1 MEALRHSAQA
11 AVIEP
16 VDMAPTVPGSGGA
29 PLAVRRL
36 VLTEFRNYRRLRLTP
51 EARPIVLTGPNG
63 AGKTNLL
70 EALSYLA
77 PGRGLR
83 RARLAQ
89 VARRTPRVA
98 LADNASPASVSETP
112 WAVSATL
119 ASPQGPVEIG
129 TGRVPPQA
137 GDTQSLEK
145 RLVRIDGMPAKS
157 QGELA
162 RILAVTWLTPEM
174 DRLFLDAGTTRRR
187 FLDRLVYGFVAEH
200 AASVSAYER
209 AMRERTRLLRDGTG
223 DAAWLSALE
232 ANMAEAGVAVAAGRR
247 QMVARLNQASQND
260 IGPFPRPAVTIEGA
274 VEQWLEEMP
283 ALAAEERFRERLHE
297 GRRRDAEAGG
307 AALGPHR
314 SNLAVRHAGHNLPAA
329 SCSTGE
335 QKALLIAIVLATARL
350 LALDRGAP
358 PILLLDEVVA
368 HLDETHRTALFDEIC
383 ALQAQAW
390 LTGTDRALFAGLEGR
405 AQFMDVDTGDVTPA
419 TIGARLEGRT

>member
-1 MEALRHSAQA
+1 MS
-11 AVIEP
+11 P
-16 VDMAPTVPGSGGA
+16 APGGSGA

-36 VLTEFRNYRRLRLTP
+36 ALSEFRNYPRLRLTA
-51 EARPIVLTGPNG
+51 EARPVVLTGPNG

-70 EALSYLA
+70 EAISYLT

-83 RARLAQ
+83 RARIAQ
-89 VARRTPRVA
+89 VARR
-98 LADNASPASVSETP
+98 SPEDATREKPSMAA
-112 WAVSATL
+112 WAVSVTL
-119 ASPQGPVEIG
+119 ASPQGSVEIG
-129 TGRVPPQA
+129 TGREPPRPD
-137 GDTQSLEK
+137 GTQTGEK
-145 RLVRIDGMPAKS
+145 RLVRIDGAPAKS

-162 RILAVTWLTPEM
+162 RLLSVTWLTPEM
-174 DRLFLDAGTTRRR
+174 DRLFLEAGAARRQ

-223 DAAWLSALE
+223 DDAWLGALE

-260 IGPFPRPAVTIEGA
+260 IGPFPRPSVA
-274 VEQWLEEMP
+274 VEGVIEDWLEELP
-283 ALAAEERFRERLHE
+283 ALAAEERFRKYLHE
-297 GRRRDAEAGG
+297 NRRRDAEAGG

-314 SNLAVRHAGHNLPAA
+314 SDLAVRHAARDLPAS

-368 HLDETHRTALFDEIC
+368 HLDETRRTALFDEIC

-405 AQFMDVDTGDVTPA
+405 AQFMNVDAGEVVPAPSDTP
-419 TIGARLEGRT
+419 GRAQQR

>member
-1 MEALRHSAQA
+1 MGALRYSAQT

-16 VDMAPTVPGSGGA
+16 VDMTVPAVPNSGGA
-29 PLAVRRL
+29 PLAVCRL
-36 VLTEFRNYRRLRLTP
+36 VLTEFRNYRRLRLTA
-51 EARPIVLTGPNG
+51 EARPIVLTGANG

-89 VARRTPRVA
+89 VARRTSKA
-98 LADNASPASVSETP
+98 ASSETLSDAA

-119 ASPQGPVEIG
+119 VGPQGAVEIG
-129 TGRVPPQA
+129 TGREPPRA
-137 GDTQSLEK
+137 GEAPTADK
-145 RLVRIDGMPAKS
+145 RLVRIDGAPAKS

-162 RILAVTWLTPEM
+162 RLLSLTWLTPEM
-174 DRLFLDAGTTRRR
+174 DRLFLEAGSARRR

-209 AMRERTRLLRDGTG
+209 AMRERNRLLRDGAG

-247 QMVARLNQASQND
+247 QMVGRLNQASRND
-260 IGPFPRPAVTIEGA
+260 IGPFPRALVAIEGA
-274 VEQWLEEMP
+274 LEEWLEELP
-283 ALAAEERFRERLHE
+283 ALAAEERFRARLSE

-314 SNLAVRHAGHNLPAA
+314 SDFAVRHAGHDLPAA

-368 HLDETHRTALFDEIC
+368 HLDETRRAALFDEIC
-383 ALQAQAW
+383 ALRAQAW
-390 LTGTDRALFAGLEGR
+390 LTGTDRSLFAGLEGR
-405 AQFMDVDTGDVTPA
+405 AQFMDVDAGDVTPA
-419 TIGARLEGRT
+419 MI

>member
-1 MEALRHSAQA
+1 MA
-11 AVIEP
+11 AS
-16 VDMAPTVPGSGGA
+16 TVSGSSDA

-36 VLTEFRNYRRLRLTP
+36 VLTEFRNYRRLRLTA
-51 EARPIVLTGPNG
+51 EARPVVLTGLNG

-89 VARRTPRVA
+89 VARRMPQTVSIGTP
-98 LADNASPASVSETP
+98 SPEVSNKTA

-119 ASPQGPVEIG
+119 TGPHGPVEIG
-129 TGRVPPQA
+129 TGREPPQSE
-137 GDTQSLEK
+137 GTQTAEK
-145 RLVRIDGMPAKS
+145 RLVRIDGAPAKN
-157 QGELA
+157 QGELT
-162 RILAVTWLTPEM
+162 RLLSVTWLTPEM
-174 DRLFLDAGTTRRR
+174 DRLFLEAGAARRR

-209 AMRERTRLLRDGTG
+209 AMRERTRLLRDGAG

-232 ANMAEAGVAVAAGRR
+232 ANMAEAGIAVAAGRR
-247 QMVARLNQASQND
+247 QMVMRLNQASQND
-260 IGPFPRPAVTIEGA
+260 IGPFPRPFVAIEGA
-274 VEQWLEEMP
+274 VEEWLDELP

-314 SNLAVRHAGHNLPAA
+314 SDLAVRHAERDMPAA

-368 HLDETHRTALFDEIC
+368 HLDEKRRAALFDEIC
-383 ALQAQAW
+383 ALRAQAW

-405 AQFMDVDTGDVTPA
+405 AQFMNVDAGNVAPA
-419 TIGARLEGRT
+419 PIDAPLEGQNK

>member
-1 MEALRHSAQA
+1 MAVSA
-11 AVIEP
+11 
-16 VDMAPTVPGSGGA
+16 TPGNGEA

-36 VLTEFRNYRRLRLTP
+36 VLTEFRNYRRLRLTA
-51 EARPIVLTGPNG
+51 EARPVVLTGPNG

-89 VARRTPRVA
+89 VARRTSKA
-98 LADNASPASVSETP
+98 ASTGIPSESA

-119 ASPQGPVEIG
+119 AGPQGQVEIG
-129 TGRVPPQA
+129 TGREPPQA
-137 GDTQSLEK
+137 GDAQTAEK
-145 RLVRIDGMPAKS
+145 RLLRIDGAPAKS

-162 RILAVTWLTPEM
+162 RLLSVTWLTPEM
-174 DRLFLDAGTTRRR
+174 DRLFLDTGSARRR

-209 AMRERTRLLRDGTG
+209 AMRERSRLLRDGSG
-223 DAAWLSALE
+223 DAVWLGALE

-247 QMVARLNQASQND
+247 QMVARLNQASRND
-260 IGPFPRPAVTIEGA
+260 IGPFPRAQAAIEGA
-274 VEQWLEEMP
+274 LEEWLEDLP

-307 AALGPHR
+307 AVLGPHR
-314 SNLAVRHAGHNLPAA
+314 SDLAVRHAGRDLPAA

-350 LALDRGAP
+350 LALDRDAP

-368 HLDETHRTALFDEIC
+368 HLDETRRAALFDEIC
-383 ALQAQAW
+383 ALRAQAW
-390 LTGTDRALFAGLEGR
+390 LTGADRSLFAGLEGR
-405 AQFMDVDTGDVTPA
+405 AQFMDVDAGEVAPA
-419 TIGARLEGRT
+419 RNIK

>member
-1 MEALRHSAQA
+1 MATA
-11 AVIEP
+11 AV
-16 VDMAPTVPGSGGA
+16 PGGGHA
-29 PLAVRRL
+29 PLVVRRL
-36 VLTEFRNYRRLRLTP
+36 VLTEFRNYRRLRLSA
-51 EARPIVLTGPNG
+51 EARPVVLTGANG

-89 VARRTPRVA
+89 VARRTA
-98 LADNASPASVSETP
+98 QAASPEAASDTA

-119 ASPQGPVEIG
+119 AGPQGAVEIG
-129 TGRVPPQA
+129 TGREPRA
-137 GDTQSLEK
+137 GDGQGAEK
-145 RLVRIDGMPAKS
+145 RLVRIDGAPAKS

-162 RILAVTWLTPEM
+162 RLLSVTWLTPEM
-174 DRLFLDAGTTRRR
+174 DRLFLDAGAARRR

-200 AASVSAYER
+200 AASVSAYQR
-209 AMRERTRLLRDGTG
+209 ALRERMRLLRDGAG
-223 DAAWLSALE
+223 DADWLSALE

-247 QMVARLNQASQND
+247 QVVGRLNQALRND
-260 IGPFPRPAVTIEGA
+260 IGAFPRAQVA
-274 VEQWLEEMP
+274 VEGTLEEWLEEMP
-283 ALAAEERFRERLHE
+283 ALAAEERFRAQLHE

-314 SNLAVRHAGHNLPAA
+314 SDFAVRHAGHELPAA

-368 HLDETHRTALFDEIC
+368 HLDETRRNALFDEIC
-383 ALQAQAW
+383 ALRAQAW
-390 LTGTDRALFAGLEGR
+390 LTGTDRSLFAGLEGR
-405 AQFMDVDTGDVTPA
+405 AQFMDVEAGDVTPA
-419 TIGARLEGRT
+419 PSDTPLEG